1 MLTINIP
8 DSPNVAQPVALGGV
22 NYTFYFYYPSLTTE
36 QGNYYHLDIYLGE
49 ELLISSIKLVE
60 GISLLNR
67 HALDDFSHGDLYVV
81 KVNTTDEDPGRNN
94 VGFNKDYQL
103 VYIGNDEV

>member
-22 NYTFYFYYPSLTTE
+22 NYTFYFYYPTLQTE

-49 ELLISSIKLVE
+49 ELLISGIKLVE
-60 GISLLNR
+60 GIPLLDKY
-67 HALDDFSHGDLYVV
+67 ALDDFSHGELWVG
-81 KVNTTDEDPGRNN
+81 KVTTTGEEPSRNN
-94 VGFNKDYQL
+94 IGFNKDYQL
-103 VYIGNDEV
+103 VYVSNDEV